1 MTYPKRED
9 QRWKAIPTSLPGMPP
24 AYKWNTVPYS
34 ELAMH
39 VRAAGKPI
47 ESAIV
52 TENGRYAYVLT
63 KDGEVYDG
71 LPHELMV
78 PALAEWADKNARAGE
93 EMADKLASMLDGVAD
108 SLESKGFLKEAEEID
123 VVSNTIDAAE
133 TADVNR
139 RI

>member
-1 MTYPKRED
+1 
-9 QRWKAIPTSLPGMPP
+9 
-24 AYKWNTVPYS
+24 
-34 ELAMH
+34 
-39 VRAAGKPI
+39 
-47 ESAIV
+47 
-52 TENGRYAYVLT
+52 
-63 KDGEVYDG
+63 
-71 LPHELMV
+71 LMV